1 MTSSLY
7 IFLLTTVFFTLT
19 IRVIKIRKSLKI
31 SIGDGGDLRLQRA
44 IRAQAN
50 FCETVP
56 LALVMMILAE
66 ASLVN
71 ILIIHA
77 CGAALFVGRILHA
90 IAVSSVNE
98 KIKLRISGMILTL
111 TSLAALALLNLL
123 AYVVSILGLK

>member
-7 IFLLTTVFFTLT
+7 IFLLSVIFLTLT
-19 IRVIKIRKSLKI
+19 IRIIKIRKSLKV

-50 FCETVP
+50 FCEVVP
-56 LALVMMILAE
+56 LTLLMMVLAE

-77 CGAALFVGRILHA
+77 CGASLFVGRILHA

-98 KIKLRISGMILTL
+98 KIKLRVSGMILTL
-111 TSLAALALLNLL
+111 ISLTALALLNLL
-123 AYVVSILGLK
+123 AYGVSVLGLK